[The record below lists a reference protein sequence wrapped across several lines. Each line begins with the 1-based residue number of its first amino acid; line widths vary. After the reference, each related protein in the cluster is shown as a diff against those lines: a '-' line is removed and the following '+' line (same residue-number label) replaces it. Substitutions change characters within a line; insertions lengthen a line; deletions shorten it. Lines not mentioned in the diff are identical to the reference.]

1 MKLITFYADCELPEK
16 PKANQHGFDWRHAI
30 ELLRRS
36 AAQHGYKVRVV
47 TDDHTAMEAPWLRVG
62 DAKQGLMM
70 WLLKAQAAAVACSEE
85 PAIMVSP
92 DTLIAGSVDFMMG
105 QDLTI
110 LTRLKPKPIVNSVIG
125 FAPSPRLNAL
135 WSRFVETAEGLSDDS
150 LSWGADID
158 ALVKVMG
165 VVPNEDSTRTVDGVT
180 VRMLPL
186 AGRFES
192 AKLGKQTIRMR
203 SPIWDFK
210 GARKAQMAE
219 YARLLG
225 C

>member
-1 MKLITFYADCELPEK
+1 MNLITFYADCNLPDK
-16 PKANQHGFDWRHAI
+16 PKQNQRGFDWRNAI

-36 AAQHGYKVRVV
+36 AAKHGYTVQVV
-47 TDDHTAMEAPWLRVG
+47 TDESTIMESPWLRVG
-62 DAKQGLMM
+62 DAKEGLMM
-70 WLLKAQAAAVACSEE
+70 WLLKAQAAAVAASEK

-92 DTLIAGSVDFMMG
+92 DTLIADRIDFMNG
-105 QDLTI
+105 PDLTI

-125 FAPSPRLNAL
+125 FTPSAHLNAL
-135 WSRFVETAEGLSDDS
+135 WSRFVETAQGLSQDS
-150 LSWGADID
+150 LAWGADID
-158 ALVKVMG
+158 ALVQVMG
-165 VVPNEDSTRTVDGVT
+165 VVPNEDSTRIVHGVN

-192 AKLGKQTIRMR
+192 AKLGRQSIRMR
-203 SPIWDFK
+203 APIWDFK